1 MGRRGILIRL
11 TRLSGDPIF
20 VNVDLIET
28 IESTPD
34 TILTLT
40 TGNRLTVRE
49 TPEQIAS
56 QMLHLRQEIHAR
68 AGTRA

>member
-11 TRLSGDPIF
+11 TRFNGDPIF

-56 QMLHLRQEIHAR
+56 QMLHLRKAIHAD
-68 AGTRA
+68 AGTCA

>member
-1 MGRRGILIRL
+1 MLIQL
-11 TRLSGDPIF
+11 TKLSGDPIF
-20 VNVDLIET
+20 VNMELIEA

-49 TPEQIAS
+49 TPEQIAN
-56 QMLHLRQEIHAR
+56 QMLHLRRLIHA
-68 AGTRA
+68 GTGICA